1 MKKLILVSLLFGAN
15 LASAVELVSFESV
28 REQFKKSKDE
38 TRISYLLFRCA
49 ALQLNVASLLLK
61 GGDAATSS
69 NYQKSAEFY
78 MQLAG
83 AMEEAIDKKRGVA
96 NSDPA
101 NNVVVAVKQIATIYT
116 QKLNENYAQRGE
128 YLVGDKQLERELTE
142 CNNSERF
149 LLLIIEK

>member
-1 MKKLILVSLLFGAN
+1 
-15 LASAVELVSFESV
+15 
-28 REQFKKSKDE
+28 
-38 TRISYLLFRCA
+38 
-49 ALQLNVASLLLK
+49 
-61 GGDAATSS
+61 
-69 NYQKSAEFY
+69 

-83 AMEEAIDKKRGVA
+83 VMEEAIDKKRGVA